1 MGLFGVYGA
10 NHKLYGEIKSL
21 LQIIQDISIEKIQ
34 NHIEIWNKTKHT
46 VDFCLEKIDA

>member
-21 LQIIQDISIEKIQ
+21 LPNNSRYFNREDSKPYR
-34 NHIEIWNKTKHT
+34 
-46 VDFCLEKIDA
+46 DLE